1 MSNGLRNLRSNRPD
15 DSGTTHFWGLGS
27 SGQLM
32 LNGASHYVNVA
43 SFVITLIR
51 YSSMDWINQHAS
63 EILVAIITAIIIKV
77 IDYLLAKRSKL
88 FFFYTNAAQFHIPV
102 PGQQGPTA
110 HTITLALWNNGRAVA
125 EKVRIVHFRLP
136 NHYQVWPPLATTTN
150 VLQSGHV
157 ELQLPQILPNQIV
170 FVSYFD
176 FVPLTAPQIIA
187 QIEAKVTPPSQCS
200 FSSRECFQRG

>member
-1 MSNGLRNLRSNRPD
+1 
-15 DSGTTHFWGLGS
+15 
-27 SGQLM
+27 
-32 LNGASHYVNVA
+32 
-43 SFVITLIR
+43 
-51 YSSMDWINQHAS
+51 MDWINRHAS
-63 EILVAIITAIIIKV
+63 EILVAIITAVIIKV

-150 VLQSGHV
+150 VLQSGHI

-176 FVPLTAPQIIA
+176 FVPLTAQIIA
-187 QIEAKVTPPSQCS
+187 QIEAKDHAAKPMQFQFTRVFPPWVNGALFGLVLLGIAVTLRYMYFAGTALLRLLP
-200 FSSRECFQRG
+200 